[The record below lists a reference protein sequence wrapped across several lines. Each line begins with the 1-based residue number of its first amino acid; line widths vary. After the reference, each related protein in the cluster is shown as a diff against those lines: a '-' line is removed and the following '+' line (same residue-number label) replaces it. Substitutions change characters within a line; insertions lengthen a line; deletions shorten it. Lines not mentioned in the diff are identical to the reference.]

1 MHHNGMVGGAILAS
15 GIATRAMF
23 ALLPGLLL
31 LVSLLGFIVKDPAV
45 QEQIVQRL
53 GELLPPIEDLILRS
67 LAVISQGALPF
78 TIIGLV
84 TLLWAASG
92 FFQSLD
98 VAFAVVLG
106 IQRRRDPVTRGAIGL
121 VAVFVVLAAVGV
133 TVVVGLAVSALAPDV
148 VARLLDPA
156 VARLVAPLVL
166 ALVSVAA
173 VALAY
178 RFIPNIRPTWRQ
190 VALPAIAVGV
200 AFMVLTEIVAV
211 IAPNLAGVAS
221 LYGAIAA
228 VFVLL
233 AWLQLGAQFL
243 VMGMAWV
250 DVRMNGLPP
259 LDELPWPTGSKGHP
273 AAPRTDGAEPASR
286 GDGLAG
292 PEGESGADTSSSE
305 PGDPPDR

>member
-1 MHHNGMVGGAILAS
+1 MHRNGMVGGAILAS
-15 GIATRAMF
+15 GIAARALF

-45 QEQIVQRL
+45 QQAIVERL
-53 GELLPPIEDLILRS
+53 GDLLPPIQDLITNS
-67 LAVISQGALPF
+67 LTVISEGAIPF

-98 VAFAVVLG
+98 VAFSVVLG
-106 IQRRRDPVTRGAIGL
+106 VERRRDPVTRGAIGL
-121 VAVFVVLAAVGV
+121 MAVFVVLAAVGA
-133 TVVVGLAVSALAPDV
+133 VVVTGLAVAAVAPDV
-148 VARLLDPA
+148 VARLLDPS
-156 VARLVAPLVL
+156 VARISAPLIL
-166 ALVSVAA
+166 AAVSVAA
-173 VALAY
+173 VSMAY
-178 RFIPNIRPTWRQ
+178 RFIPKIRPTWREA
-190 VALPAIAVGV
+190 ALPALAVGL
-200 AFMVLTEIVAV
+200 AFTVLTEVVAV

-250 DVRMNGLPP
+250 DVRMNGIPP
-259 LDELPWPTGSKGHP
+259 LDSLPWPTGTKGHP
-273 AAPRTDGAEPASR
+273 GSADPDDGQTDDGDGSGETPVDGTPDAGPGGAGDPTDG
-286 GDGLAG
+286 
-292 PEGESGADTSSSE
+292 
-305 PGDPPDR
+305 